1 VIKLGPQRERATHCD
16 TRIKGERQAMGY
28 ALLDPGHPLPA
39 IAFPQNIG
47 ASSTK
52 RMKRLPFPMA
62 VLVFMLTYAVL
73 VAVLVIYGMCHHEE
87 DRQKAAELWVSLP
100 P

>member
-1 VIKLGPQRERATHCD
+1 
-16 TRIKGERQAMGY
+16 
-28 ALLDPGHPLPA
+28 
-39 IAFPQNIG
+39 
-47 ASSTK
+47 
-52 RMKRLPFPMA
+52 MKRLPFPMA

-73 VAVLVIYGMCHHEE
+73 VAVLVIYRMCHHEE

>member
-1 VIKLGPQRERATHCD
+1 
-16 TRIKGERQAMGY
+16 
-28 ALLDPGHPLPA
+28 
-39 IAFPQNIG
+39 
-47 ASSTK
+47 
-52 RMKRLPFPMA
+52 MKRLPFPMA
-62 VLVFMLTYAVL
+62 VLVFMLTYVVF

>member
-1 VIKLGPQRERATHCD
+1 MDCD
-16 TRIKGERQAMGY
+16 TRIIGERQAMGH
-28 ALLDPGHPLPA
+28 AQHGPGHRPPA
-39 IAFPQNIG
+39 IAFPQNVHNR
-47 ASSTK
+47 STK

-62 VLVFMLTYAVL
+62 VLVFMLTYVVL

>member
-1 VIKLGPQRERATHCD
+1 MDCN
-16 TRIKGERQAMGY
+16 TRIMGERQAMGH
-28 ALLDPGHPLPA
+28 AQHVPGHRPPA
-39 IAFPQNIG
+39 IAFPQNVRNR
-47 ASSTK
+47 STK

-62 VLVFMLTYAVL
+62 VLVFMLTYVVF